1 MEFVKAFIVGG
12 LICVV
17 GQILMDTTN
26 LTPGRILV
34 MFVTLGAILGAFGVY
49 EKLVDF
55 AGAGAT
61 VPLPGFG
68 NSLAKSALKEVD
80 EVGLLGAFT
89 GGIKGT
95 AAGITASI
103 FWGYLAAL
111 IFNPKTKK

>member
-17 GQILMDTTN
+17 GQILMDTTK

-34 MFVTLGAILGAFGVY
+34 MFVTLGAVLGAFGVY

-95 AAGITASI
+95 AAGITAAI

>member
-12 LICVV
+12 LICVL
-17 GQILMDTTN
+17 GQILMDTTK

-34 MFVTLGAILGAFGVY
+34 MFVTLGAVLGAFGVY

-95 AAGITASI
+95 AAGITAAI